1 MWTLLVVA
9 LSVACVQCSDVA
21 TYENDN
27 KIDEAA
33 TIERENLTTN
43 VFVLPEQI
51 FNDGKPFYVKK
62 DPISGTLDYTAKTT
76 PESLPVPTSIA
87 TEPEI
92 RPTNQTIDISSTIS
106 TITST
111 ASSATNSTS
120 NTVTNNSTD
129 SYKQIGE
136 THDIVL
142 NENVRGHT
150 SFHDFLPVKY
160 QSSKFV
166 YPLVSSSYANLKY
179 QGNNKNF
186 LSNHKPDSSTKSNVP
201 YALSHTKKYKTTY
214 PTKSFGASSTVATA
228 TDKKDTVHE
237 FDSATRS
244 PSSPLIT
251 TRRYANIPSRGS
263 SPERRYTT
271 LSRAT
276 STTQRAPV
284 TNSYENKFNRRRS
297 TTTST
302 SPSPLTPSTTTTTQA
317 STTVDEPKKAV
328 PSFTTILSTVA
339 SSAPSP
345 TNASNVITPDDNEKE
360 ESMNFG
366 DFFSYFFNNENNDE
380 SKNTAVVPTGTTIV
394 TPKPILTT
402 SASVINTVTTSVI
415 PPTQRPFVSV
425 TTSETVKTPYS
436 RYNLTLNSA
445 TRKPYNRTDLN
456 VAVPPFI
463 ELPNK
468 IAFASTASPLIG
480 DFSGKNTNGDS
491 KFRPPSSVNSIHIS
505 PGSNTASVV
514 TNGHVSTVVTNSQT
528 NHISGFQPPLQ
539 SSMNNIVVLPDS
551 NSASIVATSQLQ
563 TTSDNTRRPTVEQ
576 NGLDETTKPGIV
588 FFTKG
593 HVTSAEAYDNVK
605 TNRINYRGSVAPVN
619 NNNIVIDAGTNTA
632 SFGISSQMVIG
643 NEQPARSNGTQIKFE
658 EETKQKS
665 DGDVYPVASSLSTQR
680 PQGFLLPSTTTK
692 PVNTIYAQSASF
704 ADAQQTENQVRFPAE
719 VTADQ
724 PVFDSNTDKPIK
736 FPLNPLPQFHSNQ
749 AIPIEGGTIIKFNEI
764 PDAIDINNFKQP
776 VLAPAN
782 ALPVSNYVV
791 FRPPPSIAIQPPVL
805 MAPIHLAEM
814 TRPPAILRNTPT
826 FLVKKPTFVHFARKN
841 FTSLPNIL
849 PQFRPSPQPQHIALT
864 PELVNQIRQG
874 QFNRPQFLYNTQT
887 VRFKP
892 TIPFHYSAQRVMTP
906 MQMPNRR
913 HYELY
918 PANFKQRLYDQRIG
932 PHLMQRSPLS
942 ANALLVDPQQFEDN
956 MKITVSD
963 GVLKSN

>member
-1 MWTLLVVA
+1 MVA
-9 LSVACVQCSDVA
+9 LSVACVQCSDVG

-27 KIDEAA
+27 KIDETA

-87 TEPEI
+87 TEPAI
-92 RPTNQTIDISSTIS
+92 KPTNQTIDISSTINTS
-106 TITST
+106 TST
-111 ASSATNSTS
+111 APSTTSSTN

-129 SYKQIGE
+129 SIKQIGE
-136 THDIVL
+136 KHDIVL
-142 NENVRGHT
+142 DENVRGHA

-263 SPERRYTT
+263 PPERRYTT
-271 LSRAT
+271 LSRST
-276 STTQRAPV
+276 TTTQRAPV

-302 SPSPLTPSTTTTTQA
+302 SASPLTTSTTTTTTTPA
-317 STTVDEPKKAV
+317 STTADEPKKATQ
-328 PSFTTILSTVA
+328 SFTTVLSTAA

-345 TNASNVITPDDNEKE
+345 TNASNIITLDDNEKE
-360 ESMNFG
+360 ESMYFG
-366 DFFSYFFNNENNDE
+366 DLFSFFFNNENGDG
-380 SKNTAVVPTGTTIV
+380 SKSTALPTEGAAV

-402 SASVINTVTTSVI
+402 SASVINTVTTSAVT
-415 PPTQRPFVSV
+415 PTQRPVVSV
-425 TTSETVKTPYS
+425 TTSETVKSPYS

-456 VAVPPFI
+456 IAVPPFI

-468 IAFASTASPLIG
+468 ITFASTASPLIG
-480 DFSGKNTNGDS
+480 DFGGKATNGDS

-505 PGSNTASVV
+505 PGSNSASVV

-528 NHISGFQPPLQ
+528 NHIAGQFQPPIQ
-539 SSMNNIVVLPDS
+539 SSMNSIVVMPDS
-551 NSASIVATSQLQ
+551 NSASIVATSLLQ
-563 TTSDNTRRPTVEQ
+563 TISDNTRRPTVEQ
-576 NGLDETTKPGIV
+576 NGVDETTNPGIT

-605 TNRINYRGSVAPVN
+605 INRINYRGSVAPVS
-619 NNNIVIDAGTNTA
+619 NNNIVIGSGTNTA
-632 SFGISSQMVIG
+632 SFGISSQMVID
-643 NEQPARSNGTQIKFE
+643 NEQPTRSNGTQIKFE
-658 EETKQKS
+658 DETKQSS
-665 DGDVYPVASSLSTQR
+665 DGDVYPVSSSLSTER
-680 PQGFLLPSTTTK
+680 PQGFLLRSTTTK
-692 PVNTIYAQSASF
+692 PVKTIYAQSASF
-704 ADAQQTENQVRFPAE
+704 ADAQQSENQVRFPTE

-736 FPLNPLPQFHSNQ
+736 FPLHPLPQFQSNQ
-749 AIPIEGGTIIKFNEI
+749 AVPIEGGTIIKFNEI
-764 PDAIDINNFKQP
+764 PDAIDINSFKQP

-791 FRPPPSIAIQPPVL
+791 FRPPQSIALQPPVL

-814 TRPPAILRNTPT
+814 TRPPAILRNTPP

-841 FTSLPNIL
+841 FTALPNIL
-849 PQFRPSPQPQHIALT
+849 PQFRPSPQPQQFALT

-892 TIPFHYSAQRVMTP
+892 TIPFHYTAQRVMTP
-906 MQMPNRR
+906 IQMQNRR

-956 MKITVSD
+956 MKITVSE
-963 GVLKSN
+963 GELISN